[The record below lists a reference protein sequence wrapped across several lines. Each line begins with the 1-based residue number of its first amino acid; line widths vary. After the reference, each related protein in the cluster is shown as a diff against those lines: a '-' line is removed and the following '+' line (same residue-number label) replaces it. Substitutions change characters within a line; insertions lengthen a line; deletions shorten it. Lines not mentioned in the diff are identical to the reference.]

1 MSYSN
6 PILPRQ
12 ERPVE
17 FVEQMIACV
26 ESVMIGKRDAI
37 MKTFL
42 AMMCGGHVLIEDVP
56 GVGKTMLVRAVAQSI
71 GGSFQRIQFTPDVLP
86 SDITGVSVY
95 NPTTL
100 QFEYRPGPL
109 LANLVLADE
118 INRTSPRTQS
128 ALLEAMEERRVTVD
142 GVTRRLP
149 EPFVLMATQNPQDFE
164 GTYRLPEAQLD
175 RFLLRI
181 KLGFPEPM
189 EEVELLNRMQQLHPI
204 DDLRP
209 LVMAEDIVRMQREV
223 RAVHVDE
230 AIKHYIVLIAQST
243 RAHADLALGVSPR
256 ASLMWMRAA
265 QAHAYMHGRAY
276 VVPDD
281 VKLVAVD
288 VLAHR
293 LTLVPQAR
301 MMGVQCE
308 ELLKHLISQAPVPMF
323 KSDSG
328 ARRA

>member
-1 MSYSN
+1 MSYS
-6 PILPRQ
+6 ILSND

-17 FVEQMIACV
+17 FIEQMITRV

-37 MKTFL
+37 LKTFL
-42 AMMCGGHVLIEDVP
+42 AMLSGGHVLIEDVP

-71 GGSFQRIQFTPDVLP
+71 GCSFQRIQFTPDVLP

-95 NPTTL
+95 NPATL
-100 QFEYRPGPL
+100 QFEYRSGPL
-109 LANLVLADE
+109 MANLVLADE

-149 EPFVLMATQNPQDFE
+149 EPFILLATQNPLDFE

-181 KLGFPEPM
+181 KLGFPDPM
-189 EEVELLNRMQQLHPI
+189 QEVELLNRMQQLHPI
-204 DDLRP
+204 DSLRP
-209 LVMAEDIVRMQREV
+209 IVMAEDIVRMQREV

-230 AIKHYIVLIAQST
+230 AIKHYMVLIAQST
-243 RAHADLALGVSPR
+243 RAHADIALGASPR
-256 ASLMWMRAA
+256 ASLAWMRAA

-281 VKLVAVD
+281 AKETAMA

-293 LTLVPQAR
+293 LVLSPQAR
-301 MMGVQCE
+301 MMGVPGE
-308 ELLKHLISQAPVPMF
+308 ELLAHLIGQAPVPMF
-323 KSDSG
+323 RSESG
-328 ARRA
+328 ARRG

>member
-1 MSYSN
+1 MSYS
-6 PILPRQ
+6 ILSND
-12 ERPVE
+12 ERPVD
-17 FVEQMIACV
+17 FIEQMITRV

-37 MKTFL
+37 LKTFL
-42 AMMCGGHVLIEDVP
+42 AMLSGGHVLIEDVP

-71 GGSFQRIQFTPDVLP
+71 GSSFQRIQFTPDVLP

-95 NPTTL
+95 NPATL
-100 QFEYRPGPL
+100 QFEYRSGPL
-109 LANLVLADE
+109 MANVVLADE

-149 EPFVLMATQNPQDFE
+149 EPFILLATQNPLDFE

-181 KLGFPEPM
+181 RLGFPDPM
-189 EEVELLNRMQQLHPI
+189 QEVELLNRMQQLHPI
-204 DDLRP
+204 DSLRP
-209 LVMAEDIVRMQREV
+209 IVMAEDIVRMQREV

-230 AIKHYIVLIAQST
+230 AIKHYMVLIAQST
-243 RAHADLALGVSPR
+243 RAHADIALGVSPR
-256 ASLMWMRAA
+256 ASLAWMRAA

-281 VKLVAVD
+281 AKETAMA

-293 LTLVPQAR
+293 LVLSPQAR
-301 MMGVQCE
+301 MMGVPGE
-308 ELLKHLISQAPVPMF
+308 ELLAHLIGQAPVPMF
-323 KSDSG
+323 RSESG
-328 ARRA
+328 ARRG